1 MQVRQLHVRAAEEM
15 TGKKICNVCGK
26 REQTRG
32 GFISGDGACTSITR
46 TCDECFRLSFEK
58 AKALQQERL
67 RHEL

>member
-1 MQVRQLHVRAAEEM
+1 MNM
-15 TGKKICNVCGK
+15 TLCDICGK

-32 GFISGDGACTSITR
+32 GFISGDGAGTSITR